1 MNGLAFQDART
12 LVIGPKE
19 SLAELRAL
27 LEGEGVRAIDTV
39 VNPSTASARI
49 ARFRPDV
56 IVFAVDP
63 AAEDGQRWLRQIE
76 SAEKE
81 DYVSVLVVKPP
92 FDREELVERLHGMAG
107 LRLNF
112 RALAEKNARLAEE
125 NARLAVE
132 NAKLAEDLRVR
143 TQKHEDAIA
152 TLKKAEER
160 LVGALSD
167 SEGKSRAKSEFIANM
182 SHELRTPLN
191 AIIGFSEILREQTYG
206 PHGSPKYAE
215 YADNIHEAGSHL
227 LAVINDIVDISRA
240 EAGQLDLTFETVDVT
255 RTIGSAVRLLEER
268 AKTKGVRLR
277 VDIAP
282 DFPHLRTDEKRL
294 RQVLINLISNAVKFT
309 PKNGQVTVKADVDP
323 TDGAFIIVVS
333 DTGVGI
339 DPADIPLI
347 MSRYGQVKG
356 QTADSDSGVGLG
368 LPLTQKIVTALGGQI
383 EIRSRKGVGTAVTIR
398 FPPSLIIR
406 P

>member
-1 MNGLAFQDART
+1 MNGLALQDART

-63 AAEDGQRWLRQIE
+63 AAEDGRRWLRQIE

-92 FDREELVERLHGMAG
+92 FDREELVERLQGMTG

-125 NARLAVE
+125 NARIAVE

-143 TQKHEDAIA
+143 TQKHEEAVA
-152 TLKKAEER
+152 TLKKAEET

-191 AIIGFSEILREQTYG
+191 AIIGFSEILREQAYG
-206 PHGSPKYAE
+206 PHGSPKCAE
-215 YADNIHEAGSHL
+215 YAGNIHEAGSHL

-240 EAGQLDLTFETVDVT
+240 EAGQLDLTLEPVDVT
-255 RTIGSAVRLLEER
+255 RTIGSAVRILEER
-268 AKTKGVRLR
+268 ANRKGGNLH

-282 DFPHLRTDEKRL
+282 DFPHLRPEEKRL

-333 DTGVGI
+333 DTGIGI

-356 QTADSDSGVGLG
+356 HTTDSESGVGLG

-398 FPPSLIIR
+398 KL
-406 P
+406 